1 MLHAQSLPR
10 VWDLT
15 AFFPAF
21 DGPEY
26 RDFKQ
31 QLRTHLES
39 RTKVAAALPDL
50 TPDNASDWA
59 VLFSA
64 FENIG
69 ARLAHLASYLGCLSA
84 ADAAN
89 ERYLQEEAALS
100 TLQAGLTK
108 LGTEFL
114 RAFRGASAADW
125 ESFLKHPALSG
136 AEHTLARMRQEGR
149 FQMSRDEERLAAD
162 LGVDGIAAWGRLY
175 DTVSGKMSFELTWPD
190 GHKETVP
197 MAQRRPLLSHPDR
210 AVRRA
215 AFADGN
221 KAWRAHED
229 IAAAALN
236 GIAGTRHT
244 LYARRGL
251 GHFLDKPFFDNAV
264 SRETIDALFTAIR
277 ANYSLPRRIL
287 ALGARL
293 QNTPQLAWYDLE
305 APRPLEPQAPIE
317 WEECVDTVE
326 RAFRAVYPDL
336 ATYFRDMVANKWIE
350 SEKRPNKRPGAFL
363 TGSPVIREERI
374 FMTFA
379 GTMSDVTTL
388 AHEAGHAWHSHL
400 LGSMRPCAQ
409 DYPMTLA
416 ETASTFAENVLLHGV
431 LSDPKIAPARKAFL
445 LDQQTSH
452 ATAYLLNIPVRFEF
466 ERRFYEERRGGEVSV
481 SRLKE
486 LMVQAQRE
494 VYGDVLEVGAED
506 PWFWASKLH
515 FFITGL
521 SFYNYPYT
529 FGFLLSQ
536 ALFTELRRAGPAFL
550 PRYEAFLRATG
561 SATCE
566 DAVRLTLGW
575 DIRAPEFWAAAIQD
589 LADPLKEFEALVA
602 KR

>member
-21 DGPEY
+21 DGPDY
-26 RDFKQ
+26 RDFKE
-31 QLRTHLES
+31 QLAADLVS
-39 RTKVAAALPDL
+39 RTKTAAALADL
-50 TPDNASDWA
+50 APGNASEWA
-59 VLFSA
+59 MHFSA
-64 FENIG
+64 YENIG
-69 ARLAHLASYLGCLSA
+69 ARLTHLGSYLGCLSSG
-84 ADAAN
+84 DAAN
-89 ERYLQEEAALS
+89 ERYQGEEAAL
-100 TLQAGLTK
+100 AGLGAGLSK

-114 RAFRGASAADW
+114 RSFRAATEGDW
-125 ESFLKHPALSG
+125 QAFLKHPALAG
-136 AEHTLARMRQEGR
+136 AGHTLQRIRQEGR
-149 FQMSRDEERLAAD
+149 YQMSRDEERLAAD
-162 LGVDGIAAWGRLY
+162 LGVDGFMAWGRLY
-175 DTVSGKMSFELTWPD
+175 DTVTGKMSFEMNWPD
-190 GHKETVP
+190 GRKETVP
-197 MAQRRPLLSHPDR
+197 MAQRRALLSNPDR

-215 AFADGN
+215 AFHDGN
-221 KAWRAHED
+221 RAWRAQED
-229 IAAAALN
+229 VAAAALN
-236 GIAGTRHT
+236 ALAGTRQT

-251 GHFLDKPFFDNAV
+251 PHFLDKPFFDGAV
-264 SRETIDALFTAIR
+264 SRETIEAMFSAIR
-277 ANYSLPRRIL
+277 KNYALPRQIL
-287 ALGARL
+287 ALGAKI
-293 QNTPQLAWYDLE
+293 QGTPNLAWYDLE
-305 APRPLEPQAPIE
+305 APRPLAPQAPIE
-317 WEECVDTVE
+317 WEECVATVE
-326 RAFRAVYPDL
+326 GAFRTVYPAL
-336 ATYFRDMVANKWIE
+336 ANYFRDMVAQKWIE
-350 SEKRPNKRPGAFL
+350 SEKRPNKRSGAFL

-379 GTMSDVTTL
+379 GTMQDVTTL

-409 DYPMTLA
+409 EYPMTLA

-431 LSDPKIAPARKAFL
+431 LSDPRIDPARKLFL

-466 ERRFYEERRGGEVSV
+466 ERRFYEERRAGEVPV

-486 LMVQAQRE
+486 LMVGAQRE
-494 VYGDVLEVGAED
+494 VYGDVLEAGAED

-515 FFITGL
+515 FYITGV

-536 ALFTELRRAGPAFL
+536 ALFTELRRAGSSFI

-566 DAVRLTLGW
+566 EAVHATLGW
-575 DIRAPEFWAAAIQD
+575 DIRAPEFWTAAIKDLQD
-589 LADPLKEFEALVA
+589 PVKEFETLVA